1 MPINLHR
8 QHDRSMNIII
18 VAKGRCV
25 KCFLF
30 ARRKEQLKDYIVS
43 KQLHRMFSFSKTKT
57 ANISIYYDFTL

>member
-1 MPINLHR
+1 MKKYAICSATYHYHYMPINLHP
-8 QHDRSMNIII
+8 QHDRSMNITI

-43 KQLHRMFSFSKTKT
+43 KQLYQRF
-57 ANISIYYDFTL
+57 